1 MRVMFA
7 AASRDAGDIKQIL
20 GGEGE
25 TIERPVWGA
34 LNMDAWAA
42 DEGVDAVGH
51 RDMSSDG

>member
-1 MRVMFA
+1 MFA

-34 LNMDAWAA
+34 LNMDAWAT